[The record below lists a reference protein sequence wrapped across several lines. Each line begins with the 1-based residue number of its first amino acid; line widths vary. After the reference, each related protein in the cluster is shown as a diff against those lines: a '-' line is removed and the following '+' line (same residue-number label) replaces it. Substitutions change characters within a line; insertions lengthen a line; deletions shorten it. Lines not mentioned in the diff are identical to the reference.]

1 MALAVRSTSS
11 ASFTTGS
18 VVITKPSGLAVGDLM
33 VVCSY
38 VINGI
43 HLTEPVGFNV
53 INSVSN
59 TAVGRLYYKF
69 ADSSDVAASNFTF
82 TNGGGGNAAAHML
95 AITGAN
101 TTTPAS
107 ISATATGSS
116 ASATFSLSVT
126 PDENDSL
133 LIFHVGAY
141 VGSGSSITSSGYS
154 IVTSNPSWTESVD
167 QNVNSS
173 NSGQMAVAY
182 ASRSAKTATG
192 DASVTFTSGSAFFGM
207 MLVVRPQIQVTISET
222 STLTENIIPS
232 YGKTITDT
240 TSTAETITTTKGRV
254 WRKETKPS
262 TTWRTT
268 NK

>member
-1 MALAVRSTSS
+1 MALAVRSTAS

-33 VVCSY
+33 IVCSY
-38 VINGI
+38 VINGV
-43 HLTEPVGFNV
+43 HLTEPAGFNI

-69 ADSSDVAASNFTF
+69 AESSDVAASNFTF

-101 TTTPAS
+101 TTNPAS

-116 ASATFSLSVT
+116 ASATFSLTVT

-133 LIFHVGAY
+133 LIFHVGAF
-141 VGSGSSITSSGYS
+141 VGSGASITSSGYS

-207 MLVVRPQIQVTISET
+207 MLVIRPQLTSTISET
-222 STLTENIIPS
+222 LSTT
-232 YGKTITDT
+232 
-240 TSTAETITTTKGRV
+240 ETITPSISTTISDTVSLTETVTEQKGRR
-254 WRKETKPS
+254 WRTDTKPS
-262 TTWRTT
+262 TTWRT
-268 NK
+268 NDK